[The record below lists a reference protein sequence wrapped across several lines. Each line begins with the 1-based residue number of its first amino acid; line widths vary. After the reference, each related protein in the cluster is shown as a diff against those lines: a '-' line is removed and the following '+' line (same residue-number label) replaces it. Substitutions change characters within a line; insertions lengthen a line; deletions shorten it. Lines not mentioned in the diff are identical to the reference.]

1 MIDRIRQLTDS
12 YYAWLRDNTDLQG
25 IDGYVEI
32 TTPFLDRH
40 NDHMQIYL
48 EASNGGFLLS
58 DDGYTIA
65 DLEMSGCNLNSPKRQ
80 ALLKTT
86 LNSLGVRHAENEL
99 QVTAAASDFAQKK
112 HNLLQAMLA
121 VNDLFYLASP
131 TIASFF
137 YEDVVAW
144 LDAEHIRYS
153 PRIKLTG
160 KSGYDHHYDFVIPKS
175 DLYPERVLMAIN
187 NPDRNSFQQVG
198 WLWQD
203 TQQARSVD
211 SRAYAL
217 LNDTQQAASR
227 NVIAAFENHGWTP
240 ILWSHRESVLEE
252 LAA

>member
-1 MIDRIRQLTDS
+1 MIDEVRQLTDT
-12 YYAWLRDNTDLQG
+12 YYRWLRDNTELQA
-25 IDGYVEI
+25 IDEFVEI

-40 NDHMQIYL
+40 NDHVQIYA
-48 EASNGGFLLS
+48 EATTGGFLLS

-65 DLEMSGCNLNSPKRQ
+65 DLEMCGCNLKSPKRQ
-80 ALLKTT
+80 ALLQTT
-86 LNSLGVRHAENEL
+86 LNGFGVRHINDEL
-99 QVTAAASDFAQKK
+99 QVTATPDDFAQKK

-131 TIASFF
+131 SVASFF

-144 LDAEHIRYS
+144 LDASEIRYS

-175 DLYPERVLMAIN
+175 NKQPERVLMTIN
-187 NPDRNSFQQVG
+187 NPDRNAFQRVG

-203 TQQARSVD
+203 TQQGRPVD
-211 SRAYAL
+211 SRAFAL
-217 LNDTQQAASR
+217 LNDSQQVVSG
-227 NVIAAFENHGWTP
+227 NIITAFQNYDVRP
-240 ILWSHRESVLEE
+240 VPWSERESVREE